1 MDKQKSSYIIAI
13 IALIFAVGAIS
24 IGFSAFSN
32 VLEIKTSAN
41 VSPSAASFNVDFS
54 SSSSAVET
62 NSIVPTKT
70 PSTIEATN
78 ATIDNTSAPT
88 ISNLSATFTGPGQKA
103 VYEFYAYNAGE
114 YKAFLNNITYGNVAG
129 ETSFKKCTASVGT
142 TDALVQA
149 TCNFIVVKVK
159 VGTES
164 EVTGSQANI
173 TNHSID
179 KKTAEK
185 VTVTIEYLPT
195 ENQADGDFTV
205 DFGDITLGYS
215 TID

>member
-1 MDKQKSSYIIAI
+1 MA
-13 IALIFAVGAIS
+13 AGE
-24 IGFSAFSN
+24 GF
-32 VLEIKTSAN
+32 E
-41 VSPSAASFNVDFS
+41 PSHTESE
-54 SSSSAVET
+54 SAVLPLHKPAT
-62 NSIVPTKT
+62 SIRRSEQILLYRKVV
-70 PSTIEATN
+70 
-78 ATIDNTSAPT
+78 
-88 ISNLSATFTGPGQKA
+88 FCQ
-103 VYEFYAYNAGE
+103 
-114 YKAFLNNITYGNVAG
+114 AFLKNITYGNISG

-173 TNHSID
+173 TSHSLD
-179 KKTAEK
+179 KNSAEK

>member
-13 IALIFAVGAIS
+13 VALLLAVGAIS

-41 VSPSAASFNVDFS
+41 VSPSATTFNVDFS

-62 NSIVPTKT
+62 NDIIPTKT

-78 ATIDNTSAPT
+78 ATIDNTSTPT
-88 ISNLSATFTGPGQKA
+88 ISNLSATFTEPGQKA
-103 VYEFYAYNAGE
+103 VYEFYAYNDGE
-114 YKAFLNNITYGNVAG
+114 YQAFLKNITYANIAG
-129 ETSFKKCTASVGT
+129 ETSFKKCKPAVGT

-149 TCNFIVVKVK
+149 TCNSIVVKVK

-164 EVTGSQANI
+164 EVTGSKANI
-173 TNHSID
+173 TSHSLD
-179 KKTAEK
+179 KNNAEK